1 MALNGI
7 RDMPISN
14 PMHALLILVATEASS
29 GWSDMSI
36 EESSSSAI
44 SVGYVG
50 MGKNYRKKW
59 VPTEAK
65 ISWFGRWSGMKAFE
79 GCRID
84 SLFQE
89 GNVRPDSRDIST
101 QRKTIA
107 KIAAITN
114 ILIKGLYD
122 KLCMMTKKKKRKGQS
137 LDKNIYCPVQWVQ
150 KDPRWVSVR
159 RKDKP
164 TPSAISRQEIWTAP
178 PYQFSKR
185 PYATKKPDWSEK
197 WAGLKEFNWPNSGT
211 FNPLEGWS
219 QNPHHTSTQYQH
231 LYSRYYGEYRWN
243 GLERTRILLLLIG
256 RTVQKVLIG
265 SIV

>member
-59 VPTEAK
+59 LPTEAK

-137 LDKNIYCPVQWVQ
+137 LDKNIYCPVTHDGFLWGGNASQPRLPSLAKKFGLPLPTNFQSVHMPQ
-150 KDPRWVSVR
+150 KNLTGQRNGQ
-159 RKDKP
+159 
-164 TPSAISRQEIWTAP
+164 ASRSSIA
-178 PYQFSKR
+178 
-185 PYATKKPDWSEK
+185 D
-197 WAGLKEFNWPNSGT
+197 
-211 FNPLEGWS
+211 
-219 QNPHHTSTQYQH
+219 
-231 LYSRYYGEYRWN
+231 
-243 GLERTRILLLLIG
+243 RILARLILWKAG
-256 RTVQKVLIG
+256 AKIHTIPAHNTNICTVGTMENTVEMD
-265 SIV
+265 